1 MSENRLKPSG
11 AANDSESDM
20 KETTFS
26 ENLASTSTKLCASPI
41 QIDTKLEKKVTF
53 ARLLNKVSA
62 EMSSGSEVDDL
73 NYYYNITAHNKHAHT
88 LTFLHISTR
97 IYM

>member
-1 MSENRLKPSG
+1 MSENRLRPC
-11 AANDSESDM
+11 AANDSENEM

-26 ENLASTSTKLCASPI
+26 ENSASTSTKLCAAGTNPLN
-41 QIDTKLEKKVTF
+41 DTKLEKKVTF

-73 NYYYNITAHNKHAHT
+73 I
-88 LTFLHISTR
+88 
-97 IYM
+97 